1 MNKRSMEET
10 TSTLCRREGDEIQ
23 PSIGKDHESI
33 AQSEKQSKTKNAHT
47 QKNMEKSGAFGR
59 GRREAHGLHPRA
71 MYKVF
76 LQEWAEH
83 GG

>member
-1 MNKRSMEET
+1 
-10 TSTLCRREGDEIQ
+10 
-23 PSIGKDHESI
+23 
-33 AQSEKQSKTKNAHT
+33 
-47 QKNMEKSGAFGR
+47 MEKSGAFGR